1 MGEDSFLF
9 DRVSLGLYSG
19 DFLLSLQCAGI
30 TNIVRRSC
38 KMKTNVKKMATVA
51 VLSALSIVLMLLIRF
66 PILPAAPYL
75 IYEPADVPVLIG
87 GFLFGPA
94 AGFIITVIVSTIQ
107 AFALSTDGWVGLVMH
122 IIATGSLVITASTIY
137 RVCRNKSGAVIALA
151 AGTLAMT
158 LVMIPTNLIIQPRFY
173 GVPVE
178 TVKSLLIPAVI
189 PFNLIKAGANSLL
202 TFIVYKSISRF
213 VKKFVSE

>member
-1 MGEDSFLF
+1 
-9 DRVSLGLYSG
+9 
-19 DFLLSLQCAGI
+19 
-30 TNIVRRSC
+30 
-38 KMKTNVKKMATVA
+38 
-51 VLSALSIVLMLLIRF
+51 
-66 PILPAAPYL
+66 
-75 IYEPADVPVLIG
+75 
-87 GFLFGPA
+87 
-94 AGFIITVIVSTIQ
+94 
-107 AFALSTDGWVGLVMH
+107 
-122 IIATGSLVITASTIY
+122 
-137 RVCRNKSGAVIALA
+137 VCRNKSGAVIALA

>member
-1 MGEDSFLF
+1 
-9 DRVSLGLYSG
+9 
-19 DFLLSLQCAGI
+19 
-30 TNIVRRSC
+30 
-38 KMKTNVKKMATVA
+38 MKTNVKKMATVA

>member
-137 RVCRNKSGAVIALA
+137 RVCRNKSGAIIALA

>member
-94 AGFIITVIVSTIQ
+94 AGFVITVIVSTIQ